1 MKPDELAKL
10 IGVEEIEVKKFLAKE
25 EIMNI
30 EEDHPM
36 SRECQIVAS
45 YFVNKLKLNGL
56 INKVKFIKAF
66 LMCLVSKELNNCLI
80 SHPCGRYRI

>member
-30 EEDHPM
+30 EENHPM
-36 SRECQIVAS
+36 SREECVIVAS
-45 YFVNKLKLNGL
+45 HFINKLRLRVDKQGQIRKGL
-56 INKVKFIKAF
+56 VNVFSFKRTDALFKFLDNDK
-66 LMCLVSKELNNCLI
+66 
-80 SHPCGRYRI
+80 

>member
-36 SRECQIVAS
+36 SREECQIVAS
-45 YFVNKLKLNGL
+45 YFVNKLRLRVDKQGEIYKGL
-56 INKVKFIKAF
+56 FNVFSFKRTEQLFKFT
-66 LMCLVSKELNNCLI
+66 ENE
-80 SHPCGRYRI
+80 